1 MNLDFG
7 IIAVVWPALLKGSLV
22 TVQLTLA
29 VLICAT
35 PLAVLV
41 ALGRDSKI
49 PALRLPLAVFSAVLR
64 GIPPLLVLFIVFFGL
79 PPAGITLDPF
89 PSAVLAMTCYMAFYF
104 GEVFRGGL
112 QSVPP
117 DQWRAAEALGLK
129 PSRTVVRIILPQTL
143 PAVLPPYISHAT
155 EVLKGTA
162 LATAVAVPE
171 LTSAARQVFVVTFR
185 PFEVLIVAALI
196 YAVLDGILL
205 TLQYWGERWAART
218 GTSIRF

>member
-7 IIAVVWPALLKGSLV
+7 IILIVWPALLRG
-22 TVQLTLA
+22 TVVAIELTLA
-29 VLICAT
+29 VLVAAT

-41 ALGRDSKI
+41 ALGRDLSI
-49 PALRLPLAVFSAVLR
+49 PAVRLPLAILSAVLR

-79 PPAGITLDPF
+79 PPLGIPLEPF
-89 PSAVLAMTCYMAFYF
+89 PSAVLAMTLYMAFYF

-112 QSVPP
+112 VSIPP
-117 DQWRAAEALGLK
+117 GQWQAADALGL
-129 PSRTVVRIILPQTL
+129 PRRRTVVRIILPQTL

-171 LTSAARQVFVVTFR
+171 LTSAARQVFVVTYR
-185 PFEVLIVAALI
+185 PFEILIVAAII
-196 YAVLDGILL
+196 YAILDGLL
-205 TLQYWGERWAART
+205 LSVQFAGERWTARF
-218 GTSIRF
+218 RDVR